1 MINVVLILGISD
13 IKILNKRLD
22 RAIEQYKSFEKDFY
36 PQEGDQQNFYF
47 MISGCGRKR
56 THEYMFEYASKY
68 IDPRYIIVEGKSMT
82 TYQNLVFSFEMLEN
96 TFQCNTTLYSKVNIT
111 ICTSSFHIK
120 RTIILT
126 NLLSKGNFDFNFIH
140 TNEPVTKSLELQEE
154 KNIFNL
160 LNDYTNNVLKN

>member
-1 MINVVLILGISD
+1 
-13 IKILNKRLD
+13 
-22 RAIEQYKSFEKDFY
+22 
-36 PQEGDQQNFYF
+36 
-47 MISGCGRKR
+47 
-56 THEYMFEYASKY
+56 
-68 IDPRYIIVEGKSMT
+68 
-82 TYQNLVFSFEMLEN
+82 MLEN
-96 TFQCNTTLYSKVNIT
+96 IFQSSISLYSKVNIT